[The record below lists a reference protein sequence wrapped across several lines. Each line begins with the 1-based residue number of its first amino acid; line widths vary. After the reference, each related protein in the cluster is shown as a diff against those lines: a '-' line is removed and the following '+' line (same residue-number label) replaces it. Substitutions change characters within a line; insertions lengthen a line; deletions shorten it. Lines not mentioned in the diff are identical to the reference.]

1 MLRLILRGW
10 RVQTYLDLM
19 QLLRNRSALLSY
31 TFSLVISATA
41 SVTGMVLLASKF
53 GGIGAWSRAE
63 IFFLLGFAL
72 TVDTLLEMFFGYNVR
87 YISRRIGRGQ
97 LDHLLIQPRPLWVA
111 LFTEGFGLI
120 SCILSLIPGFLL
132 LGWAIAHKPIEISA
146 LWLFWF
152 ILNLWASVG
161 VILGFGFAVG
171 SLAFWSPRGAEE
183 ICSPLNRIF
192 GQLQVFPLDGLGIIT
207 GSLLTVLPV
216 GFAAWFPAKAL
227 LTVPLSSQSLLVTPL
242 ASLIFLGLGLIQF
255 LRGMAHYRKTGSQR
269 YVDYGHR
276 R

>member
-1 MLRLILRGW
+1 MIRLILRGW

-19 QLLRNRSALLSY
+19 QLLRNRSTLLTY
-31 TFSLVISATA
+31 AFSEVILAAA

-63 IFFLLGFAL
+63 IFFLLGYAL
-72 TVDTLLEMFFGYNVR
+72 TVGSLLEMFFGYNVR

-97 LDHLLIQPRPLWVA
+97 LDHLLIQPRPIWIA

-132 LGWAIAHKPIEISA
+132 LGWAITHKPIEISA

-152 ILNLWASVG
+152 VLNLWASVG
-161 VILGFGFAVG
+161 VVLGFGFAVG

-192 GQLQVFPLDGLGIIT
+192 GQLQVFPLDGLGIVA
-207 GSLLTVLPV
+207 GGLLTVLPV
-216 GFAAWFPAKAL
+216 GFSAWFPAKAL
-227 LTVPLSSQSLLVTPL
+227 LAVPLSPSSLLITPL
-242 ASLIFLGLGLIQF
+242 AALGFLGLGLCAF
-255 LRGMAHYRKTGSQR
+255 VRGMAHYRQTGSQR